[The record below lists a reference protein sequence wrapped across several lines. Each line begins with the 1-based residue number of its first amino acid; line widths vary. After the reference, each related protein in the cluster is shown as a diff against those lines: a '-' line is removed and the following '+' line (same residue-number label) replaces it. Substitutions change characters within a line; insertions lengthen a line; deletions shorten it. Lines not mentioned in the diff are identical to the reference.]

1 MDDLIETLCHFP
13 GELMADEKNQ
23 FVINTLDK
31 PFNDALAVLVDI
43 GERFIEDENGR
54 ITQKGTGKRDSASFA
69 TG

>member
-1 MDDLIETLCHFP
+1 MDDLIEALRHFP

-31 PFNDALAVLVDI
+31 LFNDGLAVLVDI

-54 ITQKGTGKRDSASFA
+54 VTQKRAGKRDSASFA